1 MRVNNV
7 LDVVEG
13 GLNVTDLGV
22 WISSSKELPL
32 ISLPGHS
39 LPFPSL
45 WLESSSLQFCE
56 DLFSPFDPST
66 DTFPIRIREAL
77 TTRRLLE
84 EGGELLL
91 VLCATWGVGN
101 SEDVKVCNTAIDY
114 DIRVHRR

>member
-1 MRVNNV
+1 MYLMLLREV
-7 LDVVEG
+7 LMLQTLESG
-13 GLNVTDLGV
+13 FPAAKSYLLSPFQG
-22 WISSSKELPL
+22 I
-32 ISLPGHS
+32 
-39 LPFPSL
+39 PFPSL

-56 DLFSPFDPST
+56 DPFSPFDPST